1 MPKKFFRHGELQLVL
16 LALLAKRPRHGY
28 DVMTELGRL
37 FGPAYRP
44 SPGSVYPAV
53 EALEA
58 EGLLEGSDSDGRT
71 TYRITPVGVQALQDR
86 GEMLAAFEV
95 RKGVRLRPSDSFEP
109 MLERFN
115 ARLSAVSG
123 RVDPEALG
131 AVLDRA
137 AVEIESLNGAS
148 KKRRR
153 K

>member
-1 MPKKFFRHGELQLVL
+1 VSKKFFRHGELQLVL
-16 LALLAKRPRHGY
+16 LALLAERPRHGY

-58 EGLLEGSDSDGRT
+58 EGLLEGSEGDGRT
-71 TYRITPVGVQALQDR
+71 TYRITPVGAQALQDR
-86 GEMLAAFEV
+86 GEMLAAFEL
-95 RKGVRLRPSDSFEP
+95 RKGVRLRPSESFEP
-109 MLERFN
+109 MLERFKV
-115 ARLSAVSG
+115 RLSARSG
-123 RVDPEALG
+123 RVDPEALA

-137 AVEIESLNGAS
+137 AVEIERLNGTP
-148 KKRRR
+148 KKKGR